1 MSVVF
6 RKSMFGFNKD
16 DVLNYINELFGKIN
30 AIEADFNEK
39 NDKQKKEIIELSESL
54 NNANQNIAKLMVE
67 NDSLLEEVQKLR
79 SEKEK
84 IERLSDVI
92 GKLYLVSKLNAET
105 ITRSAKETKKKLD
118 AEIESE
124 LKIVE
129 EAEKRLSELKDEI
142 TLSSSEY
149 TDKLGSIT
157 DSLNQTKQI
166 IKKNDKQSFKSEVE
180 LNNLLEAANTT
191 IK

>member
-16 DVLNYINELFGKIN
+16 DVLNYINGLFDKIN
-30 AIEADFNEK
+30 ALEADFNNKSSAQK
-39 NDKQKKEIIELSESL
+39 NEIVELSESL
-54 NNANQNIAKLMVE
+54 NNANQSIAKLMVE
-67 NDSLLEEVQKLR
+67 NDALLDEVTKLR
-79 SEKEK
+79 AEKEK

-118 AEIESE
+118 LEIESE

-142 TLSSSEY
+142 SSSSTEY
-149 TDKLGSIT
+149 TEKLSSIT

-180 LNNLLEAANTT
+180 LNSLLEAANTT

>member
-1 MSVVF
+1 M
-6 RKSMFGFNKD
+6 
-16 DVLNYINELFGKIN
+16 
-30 AIEADFNEK
+30 AIK
-39 NDKQKKEIIELSESL
+39 KTVIHSGQKPTDKQKKEIIELSESL

-142 TLSSSEY
+142 TLSSCEY

>member
-16 DVLNYINELFGKIN
+16 DVLNYINELFSKIN